1 MYIEKDISE
10 ELALLEK
17 IRDEVDELAETLD
30 ELATLPKGTNKKFES
45 ISQSLAV
52 LDLMLRESTT
62 YIVFRDNETNK
73 ETIKYFSEGDYGLFY
88 EASKHYAFDDLD
100 DTYSIVK
107 IVFEGRE
114 VSYCGWDFGMH
125 FVYKY
130 KDTKEV
136 AFENW
141 YPQFDH

>member
-1 MYIEKDISE
+1 MYIE
-10 ELALLEK
+10 
-17 IRDEVDELAETLD
+17 RDVSDELDFLDRITDQAETLVD
-30 ELATLPKGTNKKFES
+30 VLNGLDVPNGTIERARRIF
-45 ISQSLAV
+45 QSLKV
-52 LDLMLRESTT
+52 LEHMLKQSNT
-62 YIVFRDNETNK
+62 YIEILDNDTGEVEK
-73 ETIKYFSEGDYGLFY
+73 KYFSDGDYGLFY
-88 EASKHYAFDDLD
+88 EASKHYAFSDLD
-100 DTYSIVK
+100 NTYSINK

-114 VSYCGWDFGMH
+114 VEYCGWDFGMH

>member
-1 MYIEKDISE
+1 MYIERDIS
-10 ELALLEK
+10 
-17 IRDEVDELAETLD
+17 DELDLLDRIKDETETLVD
-30 ELATLPKGTNKKFES
+30 VLNGLDVPNAT
-45 ISQSLAV
+45 IQRAMRICQSLKV
-52 LDLMLRESTT
+52 LEYMLKQSNT
-62 YIVFRDNETNK
+62 YIEILDNDTGEVEK
-73 ETIKYFSEGDYGLFY
+73 KYFSEGDYGLFY
-88 EASKHYAFDDLD
+88 EASKHYAFSDLD
-100 DTYSIVK
+100 HTYSINK

-114 VSYCGWDFGMH
+114 VEYFGWDFGMH

>member
-1 MYIEKDISE
+1 MYIE
-10 ELALLEK
+10 
-17 IRDEVDELAETLD
+17 RDVSDELDLLD
-30 ELATLPKGTNKKFES
+30 RITTDVYYLTDILEQLDIPNTTVQRAMHIHKCLKVLGYMLKQTN
-45 ISQSLAV
+45 
-52 LDLMLRESTT
+52 T
-62 YIVFRDNETNK
+62 YIEILDTDTGEVEK
-73 ETIKYFSEGDYGLFY
+73 KYFSDGDYGLFY
-88 EASKHYAFDDLD
+88 EVSKFYAFSDLD
-100 DTYSIVK
+100 NTYSINK

-114 VSYCGWDFGMH
+114 VEYCGWDFGMH

>member
-1 MYIEKDISE
+1 MYIERDVSD
-10 ELALLEK
+10 ELEFLEK
-17 IRDEVDELAETLD
+17 IQNEACDLVDVLMGLD
-30 ELATLPKGTNKKFES
+30 IPRATIERAKRVANSLKVLENLLKK
-45 ISQSLAV
+45 SQ
-52 LDLMLRESTT
+52 T
-62 YIVFRDNETNK
+62 YIIMRDNDTNK
-73 ETIKYFSEGDYGLFY
+73 EDIKYFSDGDYSLFY
-88 EASKHYAFDDLD
+88 EVSKFYAFSDLD
-100 DTYSIVK
+100 NTYSINK

-114 VSYCGWDFGMH
+114 VAYCGWDYGMH

>member
-1 MYIEKDISE
+1 MYIE
-10 ELALLEK
+10 
-17 IRDEVDELAETLD
+17 RDVSDELDLLDRIKEDASTLVD
-30 ELATLPKGTNKKFES
+30 ILDGFDIPIATLYRATRIVHALGVLENMLK
-45 ISQSLAV
+45 QSN
-52 LDLMLRESTT
+52 T
-62 YIVFRDNETNK
+62 YIEILDNDTGEIEK
-73 ETIKYFSEGDYGLFY
+73 KYFSEGDYGLFY
-88 EASKHYAFDDLD
+88 EVSKFYAFSDLD
-100 DTYSIVK
+100 NTYSIHK

-114 VSYCGWDFGMH
+114 VEYCGWDFGMH

>member
-1 MYIEKDISE
+1 MYIE
-10 ELALLEK
+10 
-17 IRDEVDELAETLD
+17 RDLSDELDLLDRIKDEAETLVD
-30 ELATLPKGTNKKFES
+30 VLNGLDVPNATMQRARRIF
-45 ISQSLAV
+45 QSLNI
-52 LDLMLRESTT
+52 LEHMLKQSNT
-62 YIVFRDNETNK
+62 YIEILDNDTGEVEK
-73 ETIKYFSEGDYGLFY
+73 KYFSEGDYGLFY
-88 EASKHYAFDDLD
+88 EASKFYAFSDLD
-100 DTYSIVK
+100 NTYSINK

-114 VSYCGWDFGMH
+114 VAYCGWDFGMH

>member
-1 MYIEKDISE
+1 MLDTLTDEAQELANILFELDVPNSTFNRAALIANGLHYLLNMLKQSDTYIEI
-10 ELALLEK
+10 
-17 IRDEVDELAETLD
+17 LD
-30 ELATLPKGTNKKFES
+30 N
-45 ISQSLAV
+45 
-52 LDLMLRESTT
+52 
-62 YIVFRDNETNK
+62 DNGEIDK
-73 ETIKYFSEGDYGLFY
+73 KYFSEGDYGLFY
-88 EASKHYAFDDLD
+88 EASKFYAFSDLD
-100 DTYSIVK
+100 NTYSINK

-114 VSYCGWDFGMH
+114 VEYCGWDFGMH